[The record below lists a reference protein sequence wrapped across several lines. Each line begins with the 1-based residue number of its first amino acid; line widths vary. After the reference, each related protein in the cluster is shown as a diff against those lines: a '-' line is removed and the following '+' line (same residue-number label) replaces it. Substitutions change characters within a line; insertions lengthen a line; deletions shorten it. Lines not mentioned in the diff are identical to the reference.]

1 MARTPINAR
10 RGFFYKPNRNTN
22 VRVALQW
29 NVVDTDLG
37 PMVEP
42 RQFGLAV
49 DGKITQIDL
58 LDAAADSEGE
68 MEAATF
74 YSQYGTDGQQLMYD
88 FSY

>member
-10 RGFFYKPNRNTN
+10 RGFFYRPNRNVN
-22 VRVALQW
+22 VRVDLQW

-37 PMVEP
+37 IMVEP
-42 RQFGLAV
+42 RQYPLAQ

-58 LDAAADSEGE
+58 LDSAVDSCTELDPG
-68 MEAATF
+68 TF
-74 YSQYGTDGQQLMYD
+74 YSQYNTDGNQYMYD